1 MTSDNSLKKIQ
12 EFAEQLRADPVRL
25 KAFMRKVMGPD
36 TVELKGKEKDDIM
49 LLLKMI
55 EPFEES
61 NNQRAW
67 TDKYMI
73 GETEYH
79 VTYWEDET
87 VVERILKDDEDV

>member
-1 MTSDNSLKKIQ
+1 MTSDDSLKRIQ

-25 KAFMRKVMGPD
+25 KAFMREVMGPA
-36 TVELKGKEKDDIM
+36 TVELEGKEKDDIL
-49 LLLKMI
+49 LLLKMV
-55 EPFEES
+55 EPFKET

-67 TDKYMI
+67 TDYYMI

-87 VVERILKDDEDV
+87 VVERILKDDEEV

>member
-1 MTSDNSLKKIQ
+1 MSNDSLKQIQ
-12 EFAEQLRADPVRL
+12 EFSEKLRADPVRL
-25 KAFMRKVMGPD
+25 KAFMREVMGPD
-36 TVELKGKEKDDIM
+36 TVELEGKEKDDIL
-49 LLLKMI
+49 LLLKMA

-61 NNQRAW
+61 NNQRTW

-87 VVERILKDDEDV
+87 VVERVLKDDEEV

>member
-36 TVELKGKEKDDIM
+36 KVELKGKEKDDIM

-87 VVERILKDDEDV
+87 VVERILKDDGDV